1 MPQAILTDSRVSK
14 KAITTA
20 KQKGLPLPMQIKT
33 LPTPEKNPVYYA
45 DKHPDAGRGLIL
57 KVDRTGSKIW
67 ALNYYDKGK
76 QYRLAL
82 DPWPGMG
89 PAAARIAAG
98 DIRDEVRKGNNP
110 LVDRRAKK
118 QADIE
123 AEAARLAKDE
133 LTLGGLLLAYI
144 EQLKYDGKYSAR
156 AIENSL
162 RKHVE
167 RAFPAKWNT
176 PADELVMLDFKEIV
190 GKLTKDGKHREAAKV
205 RAYLRASYVAGID
218 AERDASVV
226 ASLQRF
232 KLSTNPVRDLKV
244 IKKRKT
250 RRAERKDQEEG
261 KRKPLRKPLTLPELR
276 LYYQRIKAL
285 PSPRGPILLFHLLSG
300 GQRFEQLRRLTIND
314 LDTDEDVVTFYDP
327 KGRRDEERPHEI
339 PLIPEAVQALESIGE
354 GPNLVSFDGGTTQA
368 VAWDISKTIKAVA
381 ADMLVAEEVTEMFTG
396 KTIRSTVETRLA
408 AAGVDIITRAYLQ
421 SHGLGGVQ
429 MTSYDFHDYMPEKL
443 AALKKLHD
451 LLNAPSGDVLLLKR
465 RVKS

>member
-1 MPQAILTDSRVSK
+1 MPQAILTDSRVTK

-20 KQKGLPLPMQIKT
+20 EQKGLPLPLQIKT
-33 LPTPEKNPVYYA
+33 LPIPKKTPVYYA

-67 ALNYYDKGK
+67 ALTYYDKGK

-110 LVDRRAKK
+110 LVKQRAKK

-123 AEAARLAKDE
+123 AEATRLAKGD
-133 LTLGGLLLAYI
+133 LTLGCLLLAYV

-176 PADELVMLDFKEIV
+176 PADELVMPDFKDIV
-190 GKLTKDGKHREAAKV
+190 GRLTKDGKRREAAKV
-205 RAYLRASYVAGID
+205 RAYLRAAYVVGID
-218 AERDASVV
+218 AENDPSVV
-226 ASLQRF
+226 ASLQKF
-232 KLSTNPVRDLKV
+232 KLSTNPVRDLKA

-261 KRKPLRKPLTLPELR
+261 KRKQLRKPLTLPELR

-285 PSPRGPILLFHLLSG
+285 PSPTGPILLFNLLTG
-300 GQRFEQLRRLTIND
+300 GQRFEQLRRLTVND

-327 KGRRDEERPHEI
+327 KGRREEERPHEI
-339 PLIPEAVQALESIGE
+339 PLIPEAVEALEAIGE
-354 GPNLVSFDGGTTQA
+354 GPNLISFDGGATQA
-368 VAWDISKTIKAVA
+368 VAWDISKAIKAVA
-381 ADMLVAEEVTEMFTG
+381 VDMLAAEEVTEMFTG

-408 AAGVDIITRAYLQ
+408 AAGVDKITRAYLQ

-429 MTSYDFHDYMPEKL
+429 ATSYDFYDYMTEKVG
-443 AALKKLHD
+443 ALNKLHD
-451 LLNAPSGDVLLLKR
+451 LLNADTADVVPMR
-465 RVKS
+465 RKSQS